1 MPFVGGTSSA
11 TTFTLNLQ
19 FGNKFA
25 IALVDSGSEISFINA
40 KFDVK
45 HNFQMSPTPP
55 LQVAAANGTNM
66 LSETACLACPYS
78 IQEHAFSSDF
88 KILEVHG
95 YDIILG
101 ADWIYNH
108 SPVGLDLKTRQFSL
122 NHYGTKIITLQDDS
136 SLPSIYS

>member
-1 MPFVGGTSSA
+1 M
-11 TTFTLNLQ
+11 LNLLS
-19 FGNKFA
+19 N
-25 IALVDSGSEISFINA
+25 IIS
-40 KFDVK
+40 KCLL
-45 HNFQMSPTPP
+45 HPP

-108 SPVGLDLKTRQFSL
+108 SPVGLDLRTRQFSL